1 MKGNRHDKA
10 EQFLDFVEAYIEGLL
25 FTEEEALGLSGA
37 DVLTEDLFS
46 NGAFQAIYTEC
57 ADFFFGEYAEMEAA
71 IAEFPH
77 YGFSQA
83 GHDFWLTRNGH
94 GAGFWDRGIGKHG
107 EELTKASK
115 DYGETHAY
123 MDEETNLI
131 CIE

>member
-1 MKGNRHDKA
+1 MKRDRYGKA
-10 EQFLDFVEAYIEGLL
+10 EQFLEFVEAYIEALL
-25 FTEEEALGLSGA
+25 FTEEETLGVTEA
-37 DVLTEDLFS
+37 DNPTEGMFS
-46 NGAFQAIYTEC
+46 NGALQSIYVEC
-57 ADFFFGEYAEMEAA
+57 ADFFFGEYAEMEAT
-71 IAEFPH
+71 IEEFPH

-115 DYGETHAY
+115 AYSEVNVY

-131 CIE
+131 CIA